1 MQVLRSIRAITAW
14 RQRQGNTP
22 NHIGLVA
29 TMGALHEGHTALIQR
44 AHRACGQ
51 VVVSIFVNPA
61 QFGTGEDYTRYPRM
75 LSRDLTVCRK
85 AGVGAVFAPHEKDM
99 YPPGFQ
105 TSVEV
110 HDLSRRWEGKARP
123 RHFQGVATVVTKL
136 LNAVRPHV
144 TFFGQKDYQ
153 QMLLVRRLVKDLNLG
168 VRVVMCPTVR
178 EADGLAFSSRNA
190 YLSSTQREAA
200 PLLYAAL
207 QAGRHVIRSGIRSV
221 DKVRAAMADRLQD
234 EPRLRI
240 DYLAVC
246 DPETLEPLAKISGR
260 SVLLG
265 AVRLDHIRLIDN
277 VLVR

>member
-1 MQVLRSIRAITAW
+1 
-14 RQRQGNTP
+14 
-22 NHIGLVA
+22 
-29 TMGALHEGHTALIQR
+29 MGALHEGHTALIQR

-61 QFGTGEDYTRYPRM
+61 QFGSGEDFLTYPRM
-75 LSRDLTVCRK
+75 LSRDLTVCRR
-85 AGVGAVFAPHEKDM
+85 AGVAAVFAPHVQDM
-99 YPPGFQ
+99 YPSGFQ

-110 HDLSRRWEGKARP
+110 HDLSHRWEGKARP
-123 RHFQGVATVVTKL
+123 KHFQGVATVVTKL
-136 LNAVRPHV
+136 LNVIRPHV

-168 VRVVMCPTVR
+168 VQVVMCPTVR
-178 EADGLAFSSRNA
+178 EADGLAVSSRNV
-190 YLSSTQREAA
+190 YLSSTQRKAA
-200 PLLYAAL
+200 PRLYAAL
-207 QAGRHVIRSGIRSV
+207 QVGRNTIRAGIRSV
-221 DKVRAAMADRLQD
+221 DKIRSAMADRLAGK
-234 EPRLRI
+234 PRIHI

-265 AVRLDHIRLIDN
+265 AIRLDHIRLIDN